1 LIQFAVW
8 LVFLNSMCRP
18 NCVITSFNS
27 LIVFGLDC

>member
-8 LVFLNSMCRP
+8 FVFLNSMYRP
-18 NCVITSFNS
+18 NCAITWFNS